1 MTPDEL
7 KTTNLLSELSQ
18 IIKNLLN
25 DKLKVQ
31 LIDAYSSHN
40 LIPEKNMALKNIF
53 EEVENKI
60 NEQAK
65 EEKKLDFEVDELSK
79 FFKIY
84 FSYFF

>member
-65 EEKKLDFEVDELSK
+65 EEKKLDFEMDELSK